1 MKLVVQRVKN
11 ASVSIENQKVNEIKI
26 GLLVFVGIQKG
37 DTREEVEKLAN
48 KLVNLRI
55 FENEDHKMTYSLKDI
70 GGEVLSISQFTLLG
84 STKKGHRPN
93 FNLAEEPRKAK
104 ELYELFNNYLIK
116 ELSDKVKTGVFG
128 ADMEISLINDGPVTI
143 LYDTNE

>member
-93 FNLAEEPRKAK
+93 FNLAEKPRKAK

-116 ELSDKVKTGVFG
+116 ELPDKVKTGVFG

-143 LYDTNE
+143 LYDTN